1 MNLKHGSADAKIL
14 QCDLPGRQLV
24 GVSLP
29 VTHDV
34 RLPGTGLLCGLAQ
47 GIWLEGA
54 GVPSD
59 STGKDFRCWVISDLR
74 SPWRLH
80 GRLPGVYTKL
90 KQTADLHWGGGGS
103 PVGRG
108 S

>member
-47 GIWLEGA
+47 EVHLNNTF
-54 GVPSD
+54 S
-59 STGKDFRCWVISDLR
+59 
-74 SPWRLH
+74 
-80 GRLPGVYTKL
+80 
-90 KQTADLHWGGGGS
+90 Q
-103 PVGRG
+103 
-108 S
+108 